1 LLQRYGDGVGKVLVG
16 SQSFWEGIDVPGDA
30 LQCVLIDKLPFP
42 PPNDPLVK
50 ARAQA
55 IEARGGSSF
64 DDYFLAEAAVSLK
77 QGAGRLIRTEQDLG
91 LLVVCDPRMGRM
103 GYGKALLK
111 ALPAMTRLETE
122 VQALAWLEEV
132 ATVTR
137 PA

>member
-1 LLQRYGDGVGKVLVG
+1 M
-16 SQSFWEGIDVPGDA
+16 
-30 LQCVLIDKLPFP
+30 
-42 PPNDPLVK
+42 
-50 ARAQA
+50 
-55 IEARGGSSF
+55 
-64 DDYFLAEAAVSLK
+64 
-77 QGAGRLIRTEQDLG
+77 G